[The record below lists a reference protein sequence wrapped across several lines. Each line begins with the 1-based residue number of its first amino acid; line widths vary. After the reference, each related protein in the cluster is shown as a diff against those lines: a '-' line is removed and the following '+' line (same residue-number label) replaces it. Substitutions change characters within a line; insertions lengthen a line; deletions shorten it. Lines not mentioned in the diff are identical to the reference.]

1 MNYVGKLARGF
12 KEFYN
17 EINPA
22 TLTGAIDV
30 VVVEQEDGSFRS
42 SPFHVRFGKLGVI
55 RSRERIV
62 DIEINGQQCDL
73 HMKLG
78 EAGEAYFVE
87 EDAAS
92 SDEDENDNDD
102 DDSSSCESLSAS
114 VKKAHTLPDRIE
126 SAATVAE
133 TDTFA
138 AAAATATVALSVP
151 EQSFR
156 LK

>member
-22 TLTGAIDV
+22 TLTGAIDA
-30 VVVEQEDGSFRS
+30 VVVEQEDGTFRC

-62 DIEINGQQCDL
+62 DIEINGMQCDL

-87 EDAAS
+87 EVADS
-92 SDEDENDNDD
+92 
-102 DDSSSCESLSAS
+102 DSSSSSDDEEGCETSSSESLASS
-114 VKKAHTLPDRIE
+114 VKKQHQHHQHHKFPNTAGDPMTSSTTTITDV
-126 SAATVAE
+126 TV
-133 TDTFA
+133 
-138 AAAATATVALSVP
+138 LQGLVP
-151 EQSFR
+151 AKR
-156 LK
+156 